1 MTDAPLPRGRLL
13 TLIVARF
20 GLMFIIMGLMF
31 FLPAGSLR
39 YWQGWLWI
47 GTLLVP
53 MLFTLRYLLLHDP
66 ALLERRMRLREREQ
80 TQKRV
85 QQFGWLYLL
94 VTFMLPGFDYRFGW
108 SHVPTGV
115 VLAAAA
121 VMLLSYGRFVL
132 VLRENSYASRVVEVA
147 QGQKVIQS
155 GPYAIVRHPMYV
167 AVFGIYLASPL
178 VLGSYW
184 ALIPAALIVPIIIMR
199 ILNEERM
206 LREELPGYAEYTR
219 KVRHRLLPG
228 IW

>member
-1 MTDAPLPRGRLL
+1 
-13 TLIVARF
+13 
-20 GLMFIIMGLMF
+20 
-31 FLPAGSLR
+31 
-39 YWQGWLWI
+39 
-47 GTLLVP
+47 

-80 TQKRV
+80 MQKRV

-121 VMLLSYGRFVL
+121 VMLLSYGLFVL